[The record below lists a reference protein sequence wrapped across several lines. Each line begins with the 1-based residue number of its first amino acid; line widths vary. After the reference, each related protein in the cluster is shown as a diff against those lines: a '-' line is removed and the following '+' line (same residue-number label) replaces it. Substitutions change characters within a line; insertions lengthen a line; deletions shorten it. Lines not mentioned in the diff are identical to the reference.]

1 MYQAIMTIQCVSIL
15 LLLVECWIIF
25 RYWGGRLHSCLFFAC
40 VATLINNVGYLQE
53 LLSTS
58 EEGYITALRFS
69 YMGRVW
75 IPFSLLLFV
84 AELVG
89 VNIPAIIRGVL
100 ALLSVITYV
109 ILFTTDKHTL
119 YYTDTGFFIYGDFPY
134 FIHRSGVWHRVWDTA
149 LILYITVG
157 LALLVWGFL
166 KAKSKKT
173 RLRFFMV
180 ILAIFAEGLFSII
193 QIFKPFAV
201 NNFYDM
207 TMIGFSLG
215 TLFMLIAIFRFRLLD
230 TENLAR
236 EYIID
241 ELSEGIFAVDE
252 NGTLVFHNK
261 PALELFPEIED
272 GTGSVIDRLSEAVSS
287 GSPIRMNDRIYSAS
301 CAPLSVGG
309 DNAGTLY
316 SLSDD
321 TDHYNYM
328 EQLEEQKRIADD
340 ANKAKSTFLANMSH
354 EIRTPINA
362 VLGMDEMIMRESRE
376 KNILSYAHDIRTAG
390 RTLLSLINDILDFSK
405 IEEGRMEILP
415 TQYELSSLIGDVSNM
430 IRERARKKG
439 LSFEI
444 DVDSNIPYVLYG
456 DDIRIRQIALNLL
469 TNAVKYTEEGFVR
482 LELGYE
488 KCSDDEIDL
497 KISIS
502 DSGIGMKESDMDSLF
517 SPFERIE
524 EDRNRNVEGTGLG
537 MSIVRQL
544 LALMDSSLKVES
556 EYGKGSSFSFSI
568 RQKVV
573 KWSPVGDYLSRYE
586 SEISS
591 IAEYHELFHASDAS
605 ILVVDD
611 TEVNLDVI
619 RNLLKKTLI
628 DVDNATSG
636 REALVF
642 VKRKKYDIV
651 FIDHMMPELDG
662 IETLKLIKEEIPD
675 LPVCIALTANAVS
688 GAREMYLNAGFAD
701 YLSKPVDG
709 KHLEELIRSYLP
721 KEKIRPVDESAVTD
735 RPGELEKTILVV
747 DDDEVICTT
756 VRQILG
762 DIYRVENCMNASEAV
777 SVAEKVRPAL
787 ILLDINMSGMN
798 GFEVFEKL
806 KEDYDTEDI
815 PVMFIT
821 ADEDR
826 EKEVLVFK
834 NGASDLIRKPFSPE
848 VLIQRCKHI
857 IELDMYQKNLQGEVA
872 RQTDRAERINREMM
886 LALSRTVDAKDHYTN
901 GHSERVAAYSAEIAK
916 RMGKSAEYQD
926 MIYGLGLVHDIGKIG
941 IPEEII
947 NKTEKLTDE
956 EFARIK
962 QHTVIGY
969 EILKNI
975 NDMPQLRTAARSH
988 HEKYDGSGYPDG
1000 LAGEDIPEVARIIC
1014 VADCY
1019 DAMTS
1024 TRTYSQPKDQ
1034 AVVRAEIIRCKG
1046 KHFDPVIADV
1056 MVSMIDDDKDF
1067 IMNERGGIPGWLTG
1081 VSEINID
1088 RGISNCG
1095 DIQGFLSVLKVF
1107 HQTAGKKADEIEE
1120 LFSKKDIEAYTIKVH
1135 ALKSSARIIG
1145 AGQLSELAA
1154 DLESAGKSGNAKT
1167 IEEKTPGLIE
1177 MYRALDKKLEAFDE
1191 QRIRSR
1197 VLSSDMRAEAIL
1209 TISEIAESM
1218 DYGMMEELLNDLK
1231 KYDLSADDRSMIE
1244 QIEDMLMKLDWD
1256 GIKMTIRD
1264 GA

>member
-166 KAKSKKT
+166 KAKSRKT
-173 RLRFFMV
+173 RLRLSMV
-180 ILAIFAEGLFSII
+180 ILAIFTEGFFAVF
-193 QIFKPFAV
+193 QIFKPIQV
-201 NNFYDM
+201 THFYDS

-230 TENLAR
+230 TETLAR
-236 EYIID
+236 EYVID

-252 NGTLVFHNK
+252 NGTLVFNNK
-261 PALELFPEIED
+261 PALKLLPELED
-272 GTGSVIDRLSEAVSS
+272 ETQSVIERLREAISS
-287 GSPIRMNDRIYSAS
+287 GKPIKMNERIYSAQT
-301 CAPLSVGG
+301 APLSVGC
-309 DNAGTLY
+309 DSAGTLY

-321 TDHYNYM
+321 TEHYRYM
-328 EQLEEQKRIADD
+328 EELEEQKRIADE
-340 ANKAKSTFLANMSH
+340 ANKAKSSFLANMSH

-362 VLGMDEMIMRESRE
+362 VLGMDEMILRESRE
-376 KNILSYAHDIRTAG
+376 KSILSYAHDIQTAG

-415 TQYELSSLIGDVSNM
+415 TQYELSSLVGDVGNM

-439 LSFEI
+439 LNFEI
-444 DVDSNIPYVLYG
+444 DVDSNIPHVLYG
-456 DDIRIRQIALNLL
+456 DDIRIRQIVLNLL
-469 TNAVKYTEEGFVR
+469 TNAVKYTEEGYVR
-482 LELGYE
+482 LNLGYE
-488 KCSDDEIDL
+488 KCSEDDIDL
-497 KISIS
+497 QFSIS
-502 DSGIGMKESDMDSLF
+502 DSGIGMKEADMDSLF

-524 EDRNRNVEGTGLG
+524 ESRNRTVEGTGLG
-537 MSIVRQL
+537 MSIVKQL
-544 LALMDSSLKVES
+544 LSLMGSKLMVDS
-556 EYGKGSSFSFSI
+556 EYGKGSTFSFSI
-568 RQKVV
+568 RQKVI
-573 KWSPVGDYLSRYE
+573 KWSPVGDYLTRYE

-591 IAEYHELFHASDAS
+591 STQYHELFHAPDAS

-619 RNLLKKTLI
+619 KNLLKQTQI
-628 DVDNATSG
+628 NVDTATSG
-636 REALVF
+636 REALVC
-642 VKRKKYDIV
+642 VKRKSYDMV

-662 IETLKLIKEEIPD
+662 IETLKLIREQFEEP
-675 LPVCIALTANAVS
+675 PVCIALTANAVS
-688 GAREMYLNAGFAD
+688 GAREKYLKAGFAD
-701 YLSKPVDG
+701 YLSKPVNG
-709 KHLEELIRSYLP
+709 KHLEEMIRSYLP
-721 KEKIRPVDESAVTD
+721 KEKIQTAEEVTTKTQ
-735 RPGELEKTILVV
+735 PSELEKTILVV
-747 DDDEVICTT
+747 DDDEVVCATLG
-756 VRQILG
+756 RILEG
-762 DIYRVENCMNASEAV
+762 TYKVECCMNGSDAV
-777 SVAEKVRPAL
+777 DVAGKIHPAL
-787 ILLDINMSGMN
+787 ILLDINMTGMN
-798 GFEVFEKL
+798 GFEVFRKL
-806 KEDYDTEDI
+806 KDNYDTSEI
-815 PVMFIT
+815 PVMYIT
-821 ADEDR
+821 ADEDK

-834 NGASDLIRKPFSPE
+834 NGAQDLIRKPVSPE
-848 VLIQRCKHI
+848 VLLQRCKRI
-857 IELDMYQKNLQGEVA
+857 IALDMYQKDLQGEVV

-916 RMGKSAEYQD
+916 RMGKNAEFQD
-926 MIYGLGLVHDIGKIG
+926 MIYGIGLLHDIGKIG

-947 NKTEKLTDE
+947 NKTGRLTDE

-962 QHTVIGY
+962 EHTVIGY

-975 NDMPQLRTAARSH
+975 NDMPQLRTGARSH

-1024 TRTYSQPKDQ
+1024 TRTYSKPKDQ
-1034 AVVRAEIIRCKG
+1034 SVVRAEIIRCKG

-1056 MVSMIDDDKDF
+1056 MVSMIDDDKNF
-1067 IMNERGGIPGWLTG
+1067 IMNERGGIPGWLTE
-1081 VSEINID
+1081 VPEINID
-1088 RGISNCG
+1088 QGISNCG
-1095 DIQGFLSVLKVF
+1095 DIPGFLSVLKVF
-1107 HQTAGKKADEIEE
+1107 HQTAVKKADEIEE
-1120 LFSKKDIEAYTIKVH
+1120 LFSKKDIDAYTIKVH

-1145 AGQLSELAA
+1145 AQDLSELARQ
-1154 DLESAGKSGNAKT
+1154 LETAGKAEDADT
-1167 IEEKTPGLIE
+1167 IEEKTPELLKG
-1177 MYRALDKKLEAFDE
+1177 YRDLDKKLEAFDE
-1191 QRIRSR
+1191 QRIKPRI
-1197 VLSSDMRAEAIL
+1197 LSPDMRREAL
-1209 TISEIAESM
+1209 CTISEIAESM
-1218 DYGMMEELLNDLK
+1218 DYGMMEDLIGDLK
-1231 KYDLSADDRSMIE
+1231 KYDLSEDDRNMIE
-1244 QIEDMLMKLDWD
+1244 QIEDMLMRLDWD
-1256 GIKMTIRD
+1256 GITMTIRD
-1264 GA
+1264 KA